1 MDIQSLNLLTEG
13 SVPDDADCL
22 FIDSPS
28 TDISEDE
35 KTAIIDYLENG
46 GKAMIFSDYTT
57 EDLPNFDAVLETMV
71 FREKLESYLKVIISI
86 MQCRC
91 HIIWFRL

>member
-1 MDIQSLNLLTEG
+1 MDSSIKEDIEKANMDIQSLNLLTE

-35 KTAIIDYLENG
+35 KNAIIGL
-46 GKAMIFSDYTT
+46 S
-57 EDLPNFDAVLETMV
+57 
-71 FREKLESYLKVIISI
+71 
-86 MQCRC
+86 
-91 HIIWFRL
+91 

>member
-1 MDIQSLNLLTEG
+1 MDSSIKEDIEKANMDIQSLNLLTES

-35 KTAIIDYLENG
+35 KMPLSII
-46 GKAMIFSDYTT
+46 
-57 EDLPNFDAVLETMV
+57 
-71 FREKLESYLKVIISI
+71 LKVVEK
-86 MQCRC
+86 Q
-91 HIIWFRL
+91 

>member
-1 MDIQSLNLLTEG
+1 MRKRDGFFYQRRHRKSKHGYSVTESLTES

-35 KTAIIDYLENG
+35 KMPL
-46 GKAMIFSDYTT
+46 
-57 EDLPNFDAVLETMV
+57 
-71 FREKLESYLKVIISI
+71 
-86 MQCRC
+86 
-91 HIIWFRL
+91 